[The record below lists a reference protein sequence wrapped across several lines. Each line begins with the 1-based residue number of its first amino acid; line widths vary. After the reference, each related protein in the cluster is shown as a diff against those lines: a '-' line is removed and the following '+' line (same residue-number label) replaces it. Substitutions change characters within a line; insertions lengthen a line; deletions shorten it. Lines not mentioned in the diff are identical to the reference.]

1 MSGIY
6 SRSQYDQCYLNEYKK
21 INDTQTDYALFK
33 DYNINPNMKANMNIC
48 VHNYGY
54 INNCFLCNNNKEA
67 TLDNNP
73 ENFKK
78 ITEIENNLKGINRPL
93 TYCNDKKFQG
103 CFDNNSNLD
112 ECTNNIVINPYLCD
126 RDIIPT
132 NMKRFE

>member
-6 SRSQYDQCYLNEYKK
+6 TRTQYDESYVNEYKK
-21 INDTQTDYALFK
+21 VNDPQIDYALFK
-33 DYNINPNMKANMNIC
+33 DYNINPNMKASMNVC

-54 INNCFLCNNNKEA
+54 IDKCFLCNNNKEA

-78 ITEIENNLKGINRPL
+78 ITEIENNLKGINKPL
-93 TYCNDKKFQG
+93 SYSNDNKFQG
-103 CFDNNSNLD
+103 CFDNSNSE
-112 ECTNNIVINPYLCD
+112 ECQNNIIINPYLCD
-126 RDIIPT
+126 REIIPT